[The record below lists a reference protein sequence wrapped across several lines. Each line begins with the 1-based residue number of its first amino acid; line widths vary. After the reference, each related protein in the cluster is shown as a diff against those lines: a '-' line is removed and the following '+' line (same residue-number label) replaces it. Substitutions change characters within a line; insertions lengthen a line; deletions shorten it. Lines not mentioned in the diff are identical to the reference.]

1 MNYDYTQFIFKLQN
15 CDMIKR
21 HNWTVN
27 FLILSR
33 IVMLNLATGVA
44 REINIKNKLKLS
56 NLIEHIKVG

>member
-1 MNYDYTQFIFKLQN
+1 
-15 CDMIKR
+15 MIKR

-33 IVMLNLATGVA
+33 IVILNLATGVA